1 MRSAFAVMG
10 ILLAALQA
18 GCSTDL
24 DLRYLDAN
32 TSEQLALPPD
42 LTASQNEPGFKL
54 PEGFSGD
61 AELKAGDIPVLARVD
76 SLKLE
81 GHAGFYWLTVEEPVE
96 NLYQQVKNFWEFEG
110 FRLEQDEPV
119 IGMMQTEWI
128 FNEEGAETGSSYFF
142 GLIKNNDLTATQ
154 DQFKTRI
161 ERDPETQQS
170 RVYIA
175 HRGTAL
181 NYEINAGEGSADA
194 DIDDNQWSFRQPE
207 SELEIEM
214 LSRLMVYLGL
224 EQAVVEEQVENVKL
238 FAPRALKRFD
248 SEENAPY
255 LLLEDPYRRAFN
267 RVQHQ
272 LERMNFEIAGL
283 NYDSSLFT
291 EGTITVTL
299 DVVEEADGGGLFS
312 FFSSSN
318 LSEGQVVLVIS
329 EESKDTTRVILET
342 YQGDIDTSAE
352 GAEFL
357 NLLYL
362 NLK

>member
-1 MRSAFAVMG
+1 MKPAFAVMG
-10 ILLAALQA
+10 MLLTALQA

-24 DLRYLDAN
+24 DKRYLDAN
-32 TSEQLALPPD
+32 TSEELALPPD
-42 LTASQNEPGFKL
+42 LTASRSESSFKL
-54 PEGFSGD
+54 PEGFSEEAG
-61 AELKAGDIPVLARVD
+61 LKDGEVPVLARVD

-81 GHAGFYWLTVEEPVE
+81 GYAGFYWLSVEEPVE
-96 NLYQQVKNFWEFEG
+96 SLYQQVKAFWEFEG
-110 FRLEQDEPV
+110 FRLEKDEPA

-128 FNEEGAETGSSYFF
+128 FNEEGTEAGSSYFF
-142 GLIKNNDLTATQ
+142 GLFKNNDLSATQ

-181 NYEINAGEGSADA
+181 KYEINSGEGNAEA

-207 SELEIEM
+207 PALEIEM
-214 LSRLMVYLGL
+214 LSRLMIYLGL
-224 EQAVVEEQVENVKL
+224 EQATVEQQVEDVKL

-267 RVQHQ
+267 RVHHQ
-272 LERMNFEIAGL
+272 LERMNFEIANL

-299 DVVEEADGGGLFS
+299 DVVEEADDGGLFS
-312 FFSSSN
+312 FFSSSS
-318 LSEGQVVLVIS
+318 LSAGQVVLVIS
-329 EESKDTTRVILET
+329 EESKDTTRVTLET

-362 NLK
+362 HLK